1 MSSPIQNQPF
11 HDILFIVKKKK
22 GGKKEKERLISH
34 SNTWPTTS
42 VSNKKKISSSFFLN
56 KTVAALDLPQ
66 VWKEPNMRQSL
77 ELSGKGHRQDRVT
90 DYYWTTSLKFVLSNV
105 ELLSLQSEETL
116 LL

>member
-11 HDILFIVKKKK
+11 HDILFIVKKKR
-22 GGKKEKERLISH
+22 KKKDSSLRATLGRPPQSQ
-34 SNTWPTTS
+34 T
-42 VSNKKKISSSFFLN
+42 KKKISSSFFLN